1 MVQKLNEPS
10 PQQRF
15 PHRTD
20 YQGKVISYSWPF
32 SLLTQPNPKHAC
44 KTLLLKNC
52 PPRSD
57 GLSCPLQ
64 LDADDEDGAVVA
76 ALVGRT
82 MKEAILEVALEEQA
96 EEERISRLTSEALS
110 SFKVSVRWGG
120 I

>member
-1 MVQKLNEPS
+1 M
-10 PQQRF
+10 
-15 PHRTD
+15 
-20 YQGKVISYSWPF
+20 
-32 SLLTQPNPKHAC
+32 
-44 KTLLLKNC
+44 
-52 PPRSD
+52 
-57 GLSCPLQ
+57 Q